1 MIEVVVVTL
10 IMSLNIFV
18 SAVSFPLTFPLKLY
32 SHCIG
37 REIRVNGIFF
47 FFLILKQTN
56 NFRSWIGSSILSI
69 FFLLKEF
76 QRWKKTYRVSRE
88 ASFHNLRNWEIKK
101 IRAFNNVMQL
111 NRCLTPDSYS
121 SIIFINF
128 YHNWNILS
136 FFFPSEFIDI
146 SLHFFLFL
154 RPPPTCM
161 KELPGICI
169 VIHSL
174 KCNLYGT

>member
-1 MIEVVVVTL
+1 MIGIWSIIDRKVNSLNFFLTQRISEVVKDL
-10 IMSLNIFV
+10 QGISWSL
-18 SAVSFPLTFPLKLY
+18 L
-32 SHCIG
+32 
-37 REIRVNGIFF
+37 
-47 FFLILKQTN
+47 
-56 NFRSWIGSSILSI
+56 
-69 FFLLKEF
+69 
-76 QRWKKTYRVSRE
+76 
-88 ASFHNLRNWEIKK
+88 FHNLRNWEIKK

-121 SIIFINF
+121 GIVFINF

-146 SLHFFLFL
+146 SLHFFLFS
-154 RPPPTCM
+154 PPSCM

-174 KCNLYGT
+174 NGIFMEHSIPDCEDWEIKHSHEKSMFCRDIIPF